1 MALPLALSRPR
12 HGRRRSPTPGDLELA
27 KNFRYT
33 DSKSMLYKSLIRP
46 LLFRKDPEESHEMML
61 HLLARLEFICGPL
74 EDLYKVEDDRLVV
87 QIGPLNFINPVGLAA
102 GFDKNALAPKT
113 IAAFGFG
120 FMEVGAITAQ
130 AQPGNPKPR
139 LYRLPEDDALINRLG
154 FNNEGAAA
162 IALRLD
168 RLRARGARPK
178 IPLGMNIGR
187 TKLVETKDAVAD
199 FLWCFEKLFS
209 HGDFFTLNV
218 SSPNTPNL
226 RDLQEKALLREL
238 VLAVQEKNRE
248 LAAQAKIGLKPVFVK
263 IAPDME
269 FSQVDDIIEV
279 VGEANLTGIVAT
291 NATAFMRQGL
301 KSANAS
307 QPGGLSGRPIT
318 AVATKF
324 IAHIYQTTRGRLPV
338 IGVGGVFTAHD
349 AYDKIK
355 AGASAVQ
362 IYTGWVYEGPGAV
375 KRINRGLLRLMERD
389 GFRSVSEAVG
399 REAANSKRAKSKGP
413 SEESQNPQV

>member
-1 MALPLALSRPR
+1 
-12 HGRRRSPTPGDLELA
+12 
-27 KNFRYT
+27 
-33 DSKSMLYKSLIRP
+33 MLYKSLIRP

-61 HLLARLEFICGPL
+61 RLLARLEFICGTL

-130 AQPGNPKPR
+130 AQSGNPKPR
-139 LYRLPEDDALINRLG
+139 LYRLPKDDALINRLG

-279 VGEANLTGIVAT
+279 VGEADLTGIVAT

-389 GFRSVSEAVG
+389 GLRSVSEAVG
-399 REAANSKRAKSKGP
+399 REAANSKRAKTKGP
-413 SEESQNPQV
+413 RKESQNPQV